1 MWRGGGGGGGVRV
14 HNIKL
19 SSCLLFCLFLC
30 INILTCICG
39 FEIKQPIEYLNTHHP
54 APKTLILSARGEG
67 GGGRRRA
74 WRKRKRWPRSS
85 TSIYNGGGKQWV
97 NKTEMT
103 TMRVR
108 QMQNLC
114 IEIYK
119 TLSNLNPEYM
129 HELFER
135 NSHTYSTRRP
145 NNLKIPRVNQT
156 SFGFRSI
163 RAEGAKL
170 WNHLPENIKSS
181 ENLSIFQNLIKQWNG
196 PSCGCNYCL
205 FVNNYSSNI

>member
-1 MWRGGGGGGGVRV
+1 MFISFVWGVFVRGVFGKGGFVQGVFVRGFMSGGFCPGGFCPGGV
-14 HNIKL
+14 
-19 SSCLLFCLFLC
+19 C
-30 INILTCICG
+30 
-39 FEIKQPIEYLNTHHP
+39 PD
-54 APKTLILSARGEG
+54 TLR
-67 GGGRRRA
+67 
-74 WRKRKRWPRSS
+74 
-85 TSIYNGGGKQWV
+85 N
-97 NKTEMT
+97 TEMT

-119 TLSNLNPEYM
+119 TLLNLNPEHM

-156 SFGFRSI
+156 SFGSRSI

-170 WNHLPENIKSS
+170 CNHLPENIKSS
-181 ENLSIFQNLIKQWNG
+181 ESLSIFQNLIKQWNG

-205 FVNNYSSNI
+205 FVNNYSSNIWPLHF